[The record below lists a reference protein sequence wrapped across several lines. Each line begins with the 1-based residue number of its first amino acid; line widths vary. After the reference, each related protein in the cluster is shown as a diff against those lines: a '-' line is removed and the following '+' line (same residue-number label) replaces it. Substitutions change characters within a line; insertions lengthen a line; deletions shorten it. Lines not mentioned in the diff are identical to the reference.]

1 MMYKPNNNPMF
12 FNFFHRFSG
21 KSTSNDNGVF
31 FVIPFLCK
39 NCRVI
44 LCLSGPHIVQILMIF
59 NFLAPRRR
67 IWDWSSCFSKTNGG
81 QYLISLIL
89 RGLVRFHGR
98 NFLSSSIRRSS
109 KIRFPWGKGKT
120 WLIWRTS
127 KWCGGLLVES
137 IEVDM
142 LISRFSGSTSA
153 ITFQQFVNVMS
164 GKRTASFTCA
174 VNWRDRGGRASLAG
188 GAGGAGGA
196 STCLLAP
203 LNSMVSEEV
212 LTDPRD
218 RKLHTDLYRCWP
230 PPWCL
235 LSITILQL
243 GLASYYSARPSW
255 PERGDRG
262 WADITLDSLLVFSP
276 RRKRELWRFLSYCLI
291 HTSWWHLAFNITVQ
305 LLLGVPL
312 EMVHGSARV
321 GIIYASGV
329 LAGSLSTSV
338 LDPQVGLVG
347 ASGGVYSLLAGHLAN
362 LVVNFNSE
370 ALGPVRLVATLAVA
384 SVEVEYFS
392 NSNFTFEISIFVWK
406 FCLIYS
412 DSL

>member
-1 MMYKPNNNPMF
+1 M
-12 FNFFHRFSG
+12 
-21 KSTSNDNGVF
+21 
-31 FVIPFLCK
+31 
-39 NCRVI
+39 
-44 LCLSGPHIVQILMIF
+44 LM
-59 NFLAPRRR
+59 
-67 IWDWSSCFSKTNGG
+67 
-81 QYLISLIL
+81 
-89 RGLVRFHGR
+89 
-98 NFLSSSIRRSS
+98 
-109 KIRFPWGKGKT
+109 
-120 WLIWRTS
+120 
-127 KWCGGLLVES
+127 
-137 IEVDM
+137 
-142 LISRFSGSTSA
+142 SRYSGSTSA

-174 VNWRDRGGRASLAG
+174 VHWRERGMRGVRPGRT
-188 GAGGAGGA
+188 GGAGGA
-196 STCLLAP
+196 SACLLTP

-392 NSNFTFEISIFVWK
+392 NSNFTFEISIFV
-406 FCLIYS
+406 
-412 DSL
+412 